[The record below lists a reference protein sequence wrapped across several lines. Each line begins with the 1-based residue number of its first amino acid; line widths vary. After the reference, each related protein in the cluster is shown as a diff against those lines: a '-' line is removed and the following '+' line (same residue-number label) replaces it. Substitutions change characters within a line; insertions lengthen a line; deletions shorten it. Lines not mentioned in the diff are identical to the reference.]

1 MKNFFLLLV
10 GLAFIGGSIY
20 LFLHKQAPVK
30 YQDSNKLTLE
40 DKTLT
45 IEVADTDVERI
56 QGLSGRETLPL
67 GTGMLFV
74 FENPGI
80 HGIWMKDMKFPIDII
95 WLDKDMSV
103 ISKELNVSPDTYPQ
117 VFYPSREAYYVLEV
131 KAGTF

>member
-1 MKNFFLLLV
+1 
-10 GLAFIGGSIY
+10 
-20 LFLHKQAPVK
+20 
-30 YQDSNKLTLE
+30 
-40 DKTLT
+40 
-45 IEVADTDVERI
+45 
-56 QGLSGRETLPL
+56 
-67 GTGMLFV
+67 MLFV